1 MYNNYITFI
10 SKLFMFSNSKIT
22 KEIFINEYW
31 QKKPLLIKNAFPN
44 FESPISAD
52 ELAGLSLEDG
62 IESRVVTYDRSL
74 GKQNQYK
81 VFNGPFEE
89 DFYQNLQKD
98 NYTLLVQGVDKIV
111 PEVCELFSKFNFIP
125 QWRIDDVMISYAEKG
140 GNVGPHYDN
149 YDVFIMQA
157 EGQRTWSLT
166 SKKCNI
172 ENYVDKTA
180 IRLMDSFIVEEEYTL
195 EAGDILYIPAEI
207 GHHGISDTHESL
219 SYSFGY
225 RSYQAMELWESFGD
239 YLSEKNTASNLFY
252 KDPNWNDISSTGE
265 ISESAIAEAKSLMQK
280 LLDDNYN
287 FKQWFG
293 KFVTSID
300 ASSEELLPE
309 TLHNNRNATIDN
321 FLCELL
327 SSDGL
332 VKDTTCRMSYT
343 LANEYSKFEL
353 FVNGNEW
360 DIENVDT
367 KLIMLVANNYSVSI
381 TKLKPF
387 IEKPDNLVFLF
398 ELWKLQWLYI

>member
-1 MYNNYITFI
+1 M
-10 SKLFMFSNSKIT
+10 
-22 KEIFINEYW
+22 
-31 QKKPLLIKNAFPN
+31 
-44 FESPISAD
+44 
-52 ELAGLSLEDG
+52 
-62 IESRVVTYDRSL
+62 
-74 GKQNQYK
+74 
-81 VFNGPFEE
+81 
-89 DFYQNLQKD
+89 
-98 NYTLLVQGVDKIV
+98 
-111 PEVCELFSKFNFIP
+111 
-125 QWRIDDVMISYAEKG
+125 MISYAEKG

-157 EGQRTWSLT
+157 EGQRTWTLT
-166 SKKCNI
+166 SQKCNL
-172 ENYVDKTA
+172 ENHIDETT
-180 IRLMDSFIVEEEYTL
+180 IRVMDSFIVEEEYIL
-195 EAGDILYIPAEI
+195 EAGDMLYIPAEI

-239 YLSEKNTASNLFY
+239 YLSEKNTAINSFY
-252 KDPNWNDISSTGE
+252 KDPNWNDISNTGE
-265 ISESAIAEAKSLMQK
+265 ISENATAKAKSLMQK

-300 ASSEELLPE
+300 ASVEELLPE
-309 TLHNNRNATIDN
+309 KLYDNKNATIDN
-321 FLCELL
+321 FLGELL

-343 LANEYSKFEL
+343 LANEYSGFEL

-367 KLIMLVANNYSVSI
+367 KLIMLIVNNYSVSI
-381 TKLKPF
+381 SQLKQF